1 VTAHG
6 LLGCLGSAGLRGTS
20 KDLNYLTVQRLRLCS
35 HVPVCLAAYPAH
47 RRQCLRGLQ
56 PCRCLPGYPHRTH
69 APAPAQTATLM
80 VRPRGWHLP
89 EKHVEVD
96 GKPVPDA
103 LFDFGLYFFHNA
115 RELLRSGSGPYFYLP
130 KMQSHLEARLW
141 NAVFLDAQQMLGVP
155 RGTIKARAVLPSA
168 EPLQAVCA
176 EHGVG
181 SDSANA

>member
-1 VTAHG
+1 MECRSQG
-6 LLGCLGSAGLRGTS
+6 GTCKS
-20 KDLNYLTVQRLRLCS
+20 LKYVEVQRLRSCS
-35 HVPVCLAAYPAH
+35 HVPVCLAAYPAPK
-47 RRQCLRGLQ
+47 RQCRRRMQ
-56 PCRCLPGYPHRTH
+56 PSCCLPGRIPRTQ

-96 GKPVPDA
+96 GKPVPGA

-115 RELLRSGSGPYFYLP
+115 RELLRRGSGPYFYLP

-155 RGTIKARAVLPSA
+155 RGTIKARTFSLLPNR
-168 EPLQAVCA
+168 CM
-176 EHGVG
+176 
-181 SDSANA
+181 